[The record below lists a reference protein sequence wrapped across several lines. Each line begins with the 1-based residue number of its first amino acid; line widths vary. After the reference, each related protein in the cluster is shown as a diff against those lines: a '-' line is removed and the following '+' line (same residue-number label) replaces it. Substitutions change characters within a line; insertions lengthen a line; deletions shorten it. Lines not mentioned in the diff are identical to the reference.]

1 MQRVVKSLEAIIK
14 GEKNIYI
21 EDKTNLSKEIYP
33 QPKLT
38 SIYKYSDDSD
48 LNINKIIEFI
58 EENNLELNDNECNS
72 NKLDQAEKL
81 SLSLGLNVCC

>member
-38 SIYKYSDDSD
+38 SIYKYSDDYD
-48 LNINKIIEFI
+48 
-58 EENNLELNDNECNS
+58 
-72 NKLDQAEKL
+72 
-81 SLSLGLNVCC
+81 